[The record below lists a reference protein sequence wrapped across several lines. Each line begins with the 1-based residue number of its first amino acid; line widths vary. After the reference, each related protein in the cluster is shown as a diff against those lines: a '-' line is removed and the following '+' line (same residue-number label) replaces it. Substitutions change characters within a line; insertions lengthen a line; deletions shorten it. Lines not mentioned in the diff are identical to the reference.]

1 MENIKSNS
9 SVYFQ
14 MYNEF
19 CSELQKKNEI
29 IKNLE
34 ENNKILNENNKIL
47 ENELTYLKK
56 KIVILELLQITN
68 NINT

>member
-1 MENIKSNS
+1 MEDTKSNN

-19 CSELQKKNEI
+19 CSELQKKNQI
-29 IKNLE
+29 IKKLE

-47 ENELTYLKK
+47 ENELTYLRE
-56 KIVILELLQITN
+56 KIEILELLQITN